1 MLKTRSQGR
10 IGMKQKAQP
19 AATQASG
26 GPPDTT
32 WQAQKSAAT
41 RSQIIEAAIECLVT
55 KGYARTTTTGIAT
68 AAGLSRGAMLHHF
81 PTKLDIVKAAVD
93 ELHSKRLKAF
103 RKSIGEAP
111 PAGKGRVHQAVQ
123 AYWRHVRHHL
133 FVAFFEL
140 SVAARTD
147 PELEAILRPAQAAFD
162 DAWINTAKEAFP
174 EWQSDHEAFD
184 LALHLSRYL
193 LEGMSVSFLTH
204 EDTERGDHL
213 LEYLE
218 DLLRNL
224 RPRRA
229 GVETLKN

>member
-1 MLKTRSQGR
+1 MLAVDDGR
-10 IGMKQKAQP
+10 DNPMNRNGRDMQQTADDNDQP
-19 AATQASG
+19 A
-26 GPPDTT
+26 T

-41 RSQIIEAAIECLVT
+41 RNQIIEAAIRCFVDL
-55 KGYARTTTTGIAT
+55 GYARTTTTRIAQ

-81 PTKLDIVKAAVD
+81 PSKIDIVKAAVD

-103 RKSIGEAP
+103 RKSISEAP

-123 AYWRHVRHHL
+123 AYWKHVRHQM

-147 PELEAILRPAQAAFD
+147 PELEAILKPAQAAFD
-162 DAWINTAKEAFP
+162 SEWIRTAKEAFP
-174 EWQSDHEAFD
+174 EWQSDPQAFD

-204 EDTERGDHL
+204 EEAEREQHV

-218 DLLRNL
+218 QILRTL
-224 RPRRA
+224 RPPGDGA
-229 GVETLKN
+229 PPA